1 MKPTKPSERL
11 RALLIASCLTA
22 SVTRAAGPQPVPV
35 PDVQALMV
43 LLNRLTAESAAAQ
56 AAAPEDAP
64 GSAAAVVPP
73 PVPVPATKAT
83 AASPLRTSGL
93 TISTLTPST
102 GLSGRGA
109 ALPIRLTEADWR
121 ALFTTKPTQK

>member
-11 RALLIASCLTA
+11 RALLLASCLTA
-22 SVTRAAGPQPVPV
+22 SVTHAADPQPAPA
-35 PDVQALMV
+35 PDVQALMA
-43 LLNRLTAESAAAQ
+43 LLNRLAAESAAAQ

-64 GSAAAVVPP
+64 VPAAAIAPP
-73 PVPVPATKAT
+73 PVPVPAAKAP
-83 AASPLRTSGL
+83 AVSPLRTSGL
-93 TISTLTPST
+93 TTSALTPST

-109 ALPIRLTEADWR
+109 AMAIRLTDDDWR